1 MRQKYNLI
9 SNDSQKS
16 MSVFIYSLKKQ
27 NNTIKIYQREIK
39 NMHGSENVKF
49 DI

>member
-16 MSVFIYSLKKQ
+16 MSVFISLKKQ